1 MGFNLLR
8 SFFPGYRFAG
18 SWQHILFLAGKR
30 LHIGLIMLVKS
41 GWQHPSWA
49 LAHQTDATGCAVLSS
64 ARVHRARARVATE
77 PAAAVP
83 AAVAVPAAA
92 AAATVVRAVVVVAAA
107 TVVRAVAVAA
117 GVVVGKARWGSRV
130 GLDMT

>member
-1 MGFNLLR
+1 
-8 SFFPGYRFAG
+8 
-18 SWQHILFLAGKR
+18 
-30 LHIGLIMLVKS
+30 MLVKS

-92 AAATVVRAVVVVAAA
+92 AAAVVRAVVVVAAA